1 VAREYEFLTGSWR
14 PESTMTVFRAAI
26 VKIPRRPMDING
38 EKLEQTVL
46 ALLHLT
52 SFKVHHHSR
61 AWKGHDWQVM
71 NLLYE
76 KGYISDPATKAKSVA
91 LTEEGA
97 KLSKAL
103 FEEFFV
109 KK

>member
-1 VAREYEFLTGSWR
+1 MG
-14 PESTMTVFRAAI
+14 
-26 VKIPRRPMDING
+26 K
-38 EKLEQTVL
+38 KLEQTVL

-52 SFKVHHHSR
+52 SFKVHHRLR

-91 LTEEGA
+91 LTEEGGQTVERVIREA
-97 KLSKAL
+97 
-103 FEEFFV
+103 FC
-109 KK
+109 

>member
-1 VAREYEFLTGSWR
+1 
-14 PESTMTVFRAAI
+14 
-26 VKIPRRPMDING
+26 MDVDQ
-38 EKLEQTVL
+38 EKVEQTVL
-46 ALLHLT
+46 ALLHIT
-52 SFKVHHHSR
+52 SYKVHQTLR

-97 KLSKAL
+97 KLSKEL
-103 FEEFFV
+103 FEKLFA

>member
-1 VAREYEFLTGSWR
+1 
-14 PESTMTVFRAAI
+14 MNI
-26 VKIPRRPMDING
+26 DQ

-52 SFKVHHHSR
+52 SFTVHHR
-61 AWKGHDWQVM
+61 LRTWKGYDWEVM
-71 NLLYE
+71 NVLYE

-97 KLSKAL
+97 KLSKEL
-103 FEEFFV
+103 FERLFA
-109 KK
+109 KSD